1 MTTQDDNSEGS
12 VYQEGNMLNS
22 TDNLA
27 RLPGVLCE
35 TRMPNLG
42 SRPLRLD
49 VAAFIGLA
57 ERGPLDVPV
66 LVEDISQYRLIFG
79 GDLPLARVDGRP
91 LFAHLPRAVEAF
103 FENGGRRC
111 YVVRVAGPGNRPN
124 QFQLPGLLYD
134 AGNNDWQPAIVPAAW
149 PGRWSDL
156 VSLAGSLRRLPL
168 QIRIDSGPLE
178 IDGRALNDTSFSLPL
193 RLPSPTA
200 LRAGDLLRLHLQR
213 AGGEHYYFYTR
224 AGTVEQQP
232 ATAAELFG
240 IPAVVKAA
248 AAGRLFRTDPVPF
261 GPQSVAWLTASGWVD
276 LPYTPADYTWSVSDG
291 VYRLTMP
298 PPDPDPA
305 AQTRIEAGT
314 LLRLSGLAGTSPVFL
329 VVEEVQR
336 GPDPACGG
344 DVCLLLDSAN
354 PLQPVA
360 AAANEPHELT
370 QVDLLSFDLLIRE
383 GETTLESW
391 PDLRFGTGTG
401 GWPAMLQPAVDMN
414 DIDPAAF
421 TVDDFSGRSLRLGAA
436 GDDGDPLVLPLGLG
450 VLPVFQGPRAD
461 RLRDGKDGLDTF
473 DPAGLFIDPDF
484 AVVGV
489 RNLLNTADDLLH
501 LAAEPRRLRAMHSLI
516 PVDEVA
522 LVAVPDLAHLGWSP
536 FAQPTFVEP
545 VPEEPEEER
554 PWGFYDC
561 PPDAELPPEDDCPAV
576 PVVALKMTGVVADPS
591 SQAWL
596 ESLPEQLTPAE
607 YDEDGLLDVQRAL
620 IRLCA
625 ARADMVALL
634 NLPQHYDSRAA
645 SQWHEK
651 LANTAEFYDG
661 DPLSYAAPYHGWP
674 AIREETTPWLAPLR
688 YLPPDGFAAG
698 MIAARELR
706 RGAWIAPANV
716 ALQNVVDLRPEF
728 GDQDWAG
735 LFQRRIN
742 VLRHPPGRY
751 LLLSAMTLA
760 RDRSFRQLSVRRLL
774 ILLRKLALREGQR
787 YVFETNNERFRA
799 LVQTY
804 FENILTQILERGGL
818 QAFQVVTNE
827 EINTQND
834 YDNGRFIIALKVAP
848 TLPIEFITITMLRS
862 GDDVL
867 TILES

>member
-1 MTTQDDNSEGS
+1 MQHT
-12 VYQEGNMLNS
+12 MLNS
-22 TDNLA
+22 TDNLV

-42 SRPLRLD
+42 VRPLRLD

-66 LVEDISQYRLIFG
+66 LVEDFNQYRYIFG
-79 GDLPLARVDGRP
+79 GDLPLARFDGRP
-91 LFAHLPRAVEAF
+91 LFAHLRQTVEAF

-111 YVVRVAGPGNRPN
+111 YVVRVAGPGNRAN
-124 QFQLPGLLYD
+124 QFQLPGLLCETD
-134 AGNNDWQPAIVPAAW
+134 SNDWQPVIIPAAW

-156 VSLAGSLRRLPL
+156 VSLAANLRQQPL
-168 QIRIDSGPLE
+168 QIRVGAPPLQ
-178 IDGRALNDTSFSLPL
+178 IDGRALNDNAFVLPL
-193 RLPSPTA
+193 RLPSPAT

-213 AGGEHYYFYTR
+213 AGGQRYYFYAR
-224 AGTVEQQP
+224 VNSIEQEP
-232 ATAAELFG
+232 VKAAELLG
-240 IPAVVKAA
+240 IPAIIKPVAG
-248 AAGRLFRTDPVPF
+248 GRLFRIDPDLF
-261 GPQSVAWLTASGWVD
+261 SPQNVAQLTASGWTD
-276 LPYTPADYTWSVSDG
+276 LPYTVADYTLSISNG
-291 VYRLTMP
+291 VYRLAMP
-298 PPDPDPA
+298 PPDPNLA
-305 AQTRIEAGT
+305 ANSRIEAGT
-314 LLRLSGLAGTSPVFL
+314 LLRLSGLASTSPLFF

-336 GPDPACGG
+336 GLDPACGG

-354 PLQPVA
+354 PLQPVVN
-360 AAANEPHELT
+360 AANEAHELL

-391 PDLRFGTGTG
+391 PDLRFGPG

-421 TVDDFSGRSLRLGAA
+421 TVDDFTGRTQPRSLRLGAA
-436 GDDGDPLVLPLGLG
+436 GNDGQPLVLPLGLG

-461 RLRDGKDGLDTF
+461 RRRDGKDGLDTF

-484 AVVGV
+484 AAVGV
-489 RNLLNTADDLLH
+489 RNLLNTANDVLH
-501 LAAEPRRLRAMHSLI
+501 LSATPRRLRAMHSLI

-522 LVAVPDLAHLGWSP
+522 LVAVPDLAHLSWSP
-536 FAQPTFVEP
+536 FAQPPFIGLVAEILEP
-545 VPEEPEEER
+545 AL

-561 PPDAELPPEDDCPAV
+561 PPDEIPAENDCPAV
-576 PVVALKMTGVVADPS
+576 PVVALKMTGVAADPH

-596 ESLPEQLTPAE
+596 EYLPEQLTPGE
-607 YDEDGLLDVQRAL
+607 YDDAGLLEVQRAL

-625 ARADMVALL
+625 ARADIVALL
-634 NLPQHYDSRAA
+634 NLPRHYDSRAA

-651 LANTAEFYDG
+651 LAHTPEFYDG

-716 ALQNVVDLRPEF
+716 PLQNVVDLRPDF

-760 RDRSFRQLSVRRLL
+760 RDRTLRQLSVRRLL

-834 YDNGRFIIALKVAP
+834 YDNGRFLIALKVAP

-862 GDDVL
+862 GQDAI